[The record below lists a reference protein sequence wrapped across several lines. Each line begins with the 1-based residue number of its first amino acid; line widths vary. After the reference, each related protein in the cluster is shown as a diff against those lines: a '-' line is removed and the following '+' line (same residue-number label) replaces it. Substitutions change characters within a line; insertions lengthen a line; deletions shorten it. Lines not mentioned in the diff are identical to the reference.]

1 MSAPTADGGDN
12 AGGIRAV
19 SRAWRVL
26 RTFTPDRMSLS
37 LADLVRE
44 TGLPRTTVLR
54 LVDTLAGE
62 GLLEVGADAQV
73 RVGTSLIAFAAFAES
88 AWAVPAA
95 SLARMRALAAE
106 TGETVSLYVRE
117 GTRRVVVGQA
127 PSPNTL
133 RHAVQPGDELPMTV
147 GSAAY
152 VLLGME
158 PESELDGLINRIVA
172 ESGTDGGTGGGGT
185 TDAAGIREGVALAVS
200 QGWSLTHGQREAG
213 NSGLAVPVR
222 FPDARPPA
230 RPVVLALG
238 GPTVRFT
245 DDRIPGFVHAVRRCA
260 EDVARTG
267 LPPALY

>member
-1 MSAPTADGGDN
+1 
-12 AGGIRAV
+12 
-19 SRAWRVL
+19 
-26 RTFTPDRMSLS
+26 
-37 LADLVRE
+37 
-44 TGLPRTTVLR
+44 
-54 LVDTLAGE
+54 
-62 GLLEVGADAQV
+62 
-73 RVGTSLIAFAAFAES
+73 
-88 AWAVPAA
+88 
-95 SLARMRALAAE
+95 MRALAAE

-158 PESELDGLINRIVA
+158 PEAELDGLIARIVA
-172 ESGTDGGTGGGGT
+172 DADAGDTAGTA
-185 TDAAGIREGVALAVS
+185 DAGEIREGVALATS

-222 FPDARPPA
+222 FPDARRPA
-230 RPVVLALG
+230 RTVVLALG

-245 DDRIPGFVHAVRRCA
+245 EDKIPGFVHAVRRCA